1 MKIIFPIFL
10 QIITISICFIKIPL
24 KFYPSKIFN
33 ESNPSTI
40 FNNMVMRQLYAK
52 IEIGTPKQTIFIPL
66 ELEKN
71 DFYITKFDGQNLD
84 EKYAAFNL
92 KNFRESSSSS
102 FYLTNE
108 DSDGVYYGTNFVLA
122 SKAKDLFFF
131 EDKKTELEFYLADSL
146 TEITPGE
153 LGLQIDP
160 IDDLNSA
167 FDTSDKCFLK
177 KLKRNGMINNYVWT
191 ILYNNENNNNN
202 KDIDAYLYIGDYLH
216 DIDST
221 SLNLPNIKFKKDSLT
236 SVNSYIYQRTV
247 LPQFE
252 MSKLVLFRGNNPND
266 VINDIKYGKNYLR
279 VKLDFNLCG
288 IQASEIIRVYLEL
301 NIFNEENHCHKG
313 TFKYMGDYIFYYCE
327 KYSSSINKIKNNFPS
342 LNFIHQDFNYNFTI
356 TAEDLIVEKNDYFY
370 FLIFFSDY
378 NKYEWRL
385 GRPFVNK
392 YNFMIDQDGKKVMF
406 YSEKEEVSLP
416 GVQSKSLVVLLVVLI
431 IIFLLLGFFF
441 GRKIYKSKFKKPI
454 NILDDNFDYTID
466 PNNNEIEMSKKLS
479 D

>member
-1 MKIIFPIFL
+1 M
-10 QIITISICFIKIPL
+10 
-24 KFYPSKIFN
+24 
-33 ESNPSTI
+33 
-40 FNNMVMRQLYAK
+40 
-52 IEIGTPKQTIFIPL
+52 
-66 ELEKN
+66 
-71 DFYITKFDGQNLD
+71 
-84 EKYAAFNL
+84 
-92 KNFRESSSSS
+92 
-102 FYLTNE
+102 
-108 DSDGVYYGTNFVLA
+108 
-122 SKAKDLFFF
+122 
-131 EDKKTELEFYLADSL
+131 EFYLADSL

-288 IQASEIIRVYLEL
+288 IQASEIIRVYLE
-301 NIFNEENHCHKG
+301 
-313 TFKYMGDYIFYYCE
+313 
-327 KYSSSINKIKNNFPS
+327 
-342 LNFIHQDFNYNFTI
+342 
-356 TAEDLIVEKNDYFY
+356 
-370 FLIFFSDY
+370 
-378 NKYEWRL
+378 
-385 GRPFVNK
+385 
-392 YNFMIDQDGKKVMF
+392 
-406 YSEKEEVSLP
+406 
-416 GVQSKSLVVLLVVLI
+416 
-431 IIFLLLGFFF
+431 
-441 GRKIYKSKFKKPI
+441 
-454 NILDDNFDYTID
+454 
-466 PNNNEIEMSKKLS
+466 
-479 D
+479 